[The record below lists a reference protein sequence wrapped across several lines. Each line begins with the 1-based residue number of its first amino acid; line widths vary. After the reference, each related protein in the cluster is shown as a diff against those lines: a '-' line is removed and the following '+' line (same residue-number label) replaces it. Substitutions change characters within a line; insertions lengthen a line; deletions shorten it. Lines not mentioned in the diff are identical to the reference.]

1 MATTVDIHSING
13 DSHTVVLES
22 SSVRHL
28 ELMSKDYVRLVFST
42 EKKININVGDSVGLD
57 EYGTFYITDPQK
69 GTYNKNTGG
78 YDYDLQF
85 NASYFLW
92 KNKIYKFDPG
102 KEGKN
107 ETTWSL
113 TGTLEEHMAVFLE
126 NLKEH
131 GYNCEVEDSIYKDE
145 SSHRVVYIQ
154 FDKINLFDALTQI
167 AEKFSYEWA
176 VDGGLIYFGNIIR
189 DDLNPAVSLT
199 MGDNVE
205 DMSAQDSNN
214 DAINRYY
221 VFGSTRNIPQGY
233 RQKDTGIVMNGVV
246 QKRLML
252 PKGIPY
258 IDTRIGMKPNEV
270 VEGVL
275 VLEDIYPRTKSKVA
289 TVTAVE
295 KDMETTEAAAQQ
307 ASDAA
312 AQQQP
317 TEPSGTGTTG
327 GDAAVNGGAQNGGA
341 QNGTGATTG
350 TSSTTTGSTTGTAS
364 GTTTDG
370 KNTEKVNVYRFT
382 TKDFTF
388 SKDYILPGQTLQVQ
402 FQSGNLN
409 GMTFDVAFNPEGESE
424 QVAKKDENGKEI
436 AGETETNPAAQ
447 VFELVCN
454 DTYGIMLP
462 NDTIHPE
469 VDDTFVLLGWDANKM
484 SSWKELITK
493 AEKELEDRART
504 YLSSKEEDPLTYT
517 CTMMSDWMYGLNGEG
532 KQDANFTKVGT
543 FYLGLR
549 VNLSNEAFFGSS
561 GRQSRV
567 VGYEY
572 KLDIPYDSAKIYC
585 GESAF
590 YSKNK
595 ATQSAINEVKESVLN
610 HQGGGENGGGNG
622 GGNIRLIRS
631 SDRVTPASDTTAY
644 SSLRSDMDFAHK
656 RKDDN
661 ISALWTFENGYGARR
676 GLQTYEYRNKANEDS
691 LFGSGFELTERTTN
705 NGGKRSRLEV
715 DELLV
720 RVKAFFAELE
730 IRKISYVGGN
740 YLFSSAG
747 GKIYYVEWLDANG
760 AVLDKSS
767 HQASEAYTFRCYLY
781 SDNGTTATMN
791 YFAADDQVICKTFNI
806 DEGVH
811 KNVSNKYW
819 WRRATGVGKGAIAAL
834 SDKTEYQYVD
844 ISMNDCDEKSDYP
857 EANDTI
863 VQLGNWSNSARQGAI
878 YLMVEG
884 ESAPAIMEYSDLGA
898 NGKHFMLTK
907 PTLQLSPKGN
917 IIYGEFHS
925 VNDTTTYPD
934 GKSIDEQ
941 IEALMKQIAEIQA
954 QADKKFDIY
963 FEGGKPHPLKGEDFS
978 TANYPAIEWTTDAL
992 KELHVQDL
1000 FYDTDIAPASDGG
1013 RAWRWVS
1020 ESTTG
1025 GDAAVNGGAQNGTS
1039 TTKTYYWEVVTDQDT
1054 ISALEKAR
1062 DLQNQVDD
1070 IVSDGVISKGSEKS
1084 DLLIEWHKAV
1094 ANYEKYK
1101 EQAGD
1106 YKLLNDDVWQKYN
1119 DSFFDVGTMLNNGIT
1134 YTEKNLEDGVT
1145 PVWLDVTVDTVL
1157 ADTPTKNAATYRN
1170 TWNTYYA
1177 AFAAVLK
1184 LISSKAKEL
1193 ADNAQKSADKA
1204 NGAIDD
1210 IVSDGKFDPSEKITI
1225 KRDFLAFYHELM
1237 DDNGLKDKGQD
1248 ESNKF
1253 YTGDIET
1260 AYGKIVDCFNEV
1272 GTLLNGGSS
1281 WALGAVM
1288 NEDNLPVWLQNP
1300 PTVLT
1305 STDKNEYIT
1314 VTSTINAD
1322 DFRSKWSSMYAAK
1335 SAYIALL
1342 SEYAKGLADNAQK
1355 SADEKVQTFVTK
1367 TVPDPPYKK
1376 GDMWIQTGNGN
1387 NVMISLVDRESSDTT
1402 SSLERLEDWT
1412 DLSELSTKQDP
1423 RIQLARLGDK
1433 IYELSG
1439 GYIQNHGKIAVVFSS
1454 NQPAS
1459 ATDGDLWFD
1468 GTNLRRYVSSS
1479 WSIIDSDSDAMAFK
1493 TVFDIVGQQTLT
1505 CFSSVQTQ
1513 NMKLYDLVLR
1523 NIKWHDPFKDE
1534 TVYGNVEVL
1543 MYNGKSWETLKE
1555 CTRAIIDNLGD
1566 ELRHVVFGSNGTGEI
1581 DASGLITKTMFNE
1594 LFSQKVT
1601 LDSNGNVTNISK
1613 SGLVTTAH
1621 FASLFSEQLESDGT
1635 VVKRSE
1641 ISTFVTKDDEGYV
1654 SNAKITA
1661 DNIILEGLVT
1671 VNNNF
1676 KVLTDGTIEA
1686 VNANINGTINAMSGH
1701 IGGSLTYNSSTGK
1714 YETTGGFNI
1723 SGSGLTYIIDGEMN
1737 KKDMGYIICRNEYY
1751 GRFAGIGANILP
1763 PSTGSSAVAR
1773 FENNDTTTDFQPEN
1787 IAMILQARGKSSWE
1801 YGITTKNIACA
1812 TYGGCFTG
1820 FALGVKIIDATST
1833 ARTVYLTRSDNVITC
1848 IGKNQIDLYLLD
1860 AHTYD
1865 DGHVF
1870 IIKKDGDCD
1879 VRIHPYYSYDQNGTK
1894 QTTYLRYD
1902 RGSIIYGITNYLT
1915 VDSWMHSMMLI
1926 YHAGLQVTNNDNKTT
1941 YVGAW
1946 IQYKLVRDW

>member
-1 MATTVDIHSING
+1 MATTANIISING
-13 DSHTVVLES
+13 DSHTVVLGS

-69 GTYNKNTGG
+69 GTYNKSTGG

-85 NASYFLW
+85 NAPYFLW

-102 KEGKN
+102 EKGKN

-113 TGTLEEHMAVFLE
+113 TGTLEEHMSVFLE
-126 NLKEH
+126 NLKEY
-131 GYNCEVEDSIYKDE
+131 GYSYEVEDSIYKDE
-145 SSHRVVYIQ
+145 SSQRIVYIQ
-154 FDKINLFDALTQI
+154 FDKTNLFDALTQI

-176 VDGGLIYFGNIIR
+176 VDGSLIYFGNIIE
-189 DDLNPAVSLT
+189 DDLTPAVSLT

-275 VLEDIYPRTKSKVA
+275 VLDDIYPRTKSKVA

-295 KDMETTEAAAQQ
+295 KNMETTDAAAQQ
-307 ASDAA
+307 ASGAA

-317 TEPSGTGTTG
+317 TEPSGTSTTTG
-327 GDAAVNGGAQNGGA
+327 STDTNTAVNGGAQNGSA

-350 TSSTTTGSTTGTAS
+350 TSSTTAGATGTTMGTAS

-370 KNTEKVNVYRFT
+370 KKTEKVNVYRFT

-402 FQSGNLN
+402 FQSGKLN

-447 VFELVCN
+447 VFELVRN

-504 YLSSKEEDPLTYT
+504 YISSREEDPLTYT
-517 CTMMSDWMYGLNGEG
+517 CTMMSDWMYGVNGAGE
-532 KQDANFTKVGT
+532 QDPNFTKVGT

-549 VNLSNEAFFGSS
+549 VSLSNEAFFGSS

-572 KLDIPYDSAKIYC
+572 KLDIPYDGAEIYC

-595 ATQSAINEVKESVLN
+595 ATQSTINEVKESVLN
-610 HQGGGENGGGNG
+610 HQGGGENGGGG
-622 GGNIRLIRS
+622 GEIRLIRS

-656 RKDDN
+656 RKNDN
-661 ISALWTFENGYGARR
+661 ISSLWTFTNGYGARR
-676 GLQTYEYRNKANEDS
+676 GLQTYEYRNKVNEDN
-691 LFGSGFELTERTTN
+691 LFGSGFELIERTTN

-760 AVLDKSS
+760 VVLDKSS

-806 DEGVH
+806 DEKVH

-819 WRRATGVGKGAIAAL
+819 WRRATGTGKGSIAAL

-898 NGKHFMLTK
+898 DGKHFMLTK

-1025 GDAAVNGGAQNGTS
+1025 TDGS
-1039 TTKTYYWEVVTDQDT
+1039 TTKTYYWEMVTDQDT

-1062 DLQNQVDD
+1062 DLQNQVND

-1084 DLLIEWHKAV
+1084 ELLIEWHKTV

-1119 DSFFDVGTMLNNGIT
+1119 DSFFDVGTMLNNDIT

-1145 PVWLDVTVDTVL
+1145 PEWLDVTVDTVL
-1157 ADTPTKNAATYRN
+1157 EDTPTKNAATYRD
-1170 TWNTYYA
+1170 TWNDYYTT
-1177 AFAAVLK
+1177 FAAVLK
-1184 LISSKAKEL
+1184 LISGKAKE
-1193 ADNAQKSADKA
+1193 
-1204 NGAIDD
+1204 
-1210 IVSDGKFDPSEKITI
+1210 
-1225 KRDFLAFYHELM
+1225 
-1237 DDNGLKDKGQD
+1237 
-1248 ESNKF
+1248 
-1253 YTGDIET
+1253 
-1260 AYGKIVDCFNEV
+1260 
-1272 GTLLNGGSS
+1272 
-1281 WALGAVM
+1281 
-1288 NEDNLPVWLQNP
+1288 
-1300 PTVLT
+1300 
-1305 STDKNEYIT
+1305 
-1314 VTSTINAD
+1314 
-1322 DFRSKWSSMYAAK
+1322 
-1335 SAYIALL
+1335 
-1342 SEYAKGLADNAQK
+1342 LADNAQK
-1355 SADEKVQTFVTK
+1355 SADEKVQTFVTEK
-1367 TVPDPPYKK
+1367 VPDPPYKT
-1376 GDMWIQTGNGN
+1376 GDFWIQTGNGN
-1387 NVMISLVDRESSDTT
+1387 NMMICTTGRESGNGELS
-1402 SSLERLEDWT
+1402 DWT

-1423 RIQLARLGDK
+1423 RIQLAMLGDK

-1439 GYIQNHGKIAVVFSS
+1439 GYIQNHGKIAVAFSS

-1479 WSIIDSDSDAMAFK
+1479 WSIIDSDSYAGAFK

-1566 ELRHVVFGSNGTGEI
+1566 ELRLVVFGSDGKGAT
-1581 DASGLITKTMFNE
+1581 DASGLITRTMFSE
-1594 LFSQKVT
+1594 LFSEHVS
-1601 LDSNGNVTNISK
+1601 DD
-1613 SGLVTTAH
+1613 GLVTR
-1621 FASLFSEQLESDGT
+1621 ASIKTVIEFDDDGNAT
-1635 VVKRSE
+1635 GIVSIDADKINFIGKTIINGNFVVD
-1641 ISTFVTKDDEGYV
+1641 TDGNLTL
-1654 SNAKITA
+1654 NHLTA
-1661 DNIILEGLVT
+1661 DNADITGKVT
-1671 VNNNF
+1671 AN
-1676 KVLTDGTIEA
+1676 TGTI
-1686 VNANINGTINAMSGH
+1686 
-1701 IGGSLTYNSSTGK
+1701 
-1714 YETTGGFNI
+1714 GGFTI
-1723 SGSGLTYIIDGEMN
+1723 GYDGLYSGSWDTSKATTISDAWFDTDNKESICYLSPSALWLEQQVGYFTAGDVAYMQVGLGRGSDPTSKGSEAGYCASAMYIKRQMN
-1737 KKDMGYIICRNEYY
+1737 SNPTEASYYYPAAQII
-1751 GRFAGIGANILP
+1751 
-1763 PSTGSSAVAR
+1763 
-1773 FENNDTTTDFQPEN
+1773 
-1787 IAMILQARGKSSWE
+1787 
-1801 YGITTKNIACA
+1801 
-1812 TYGGCFTG
+1812 
-1820 FALGVKIIDATST
+1820 
-1833 ARTVYLTRSDNVITC
+1833 SDNVINRNVALRLVGGLQMHGGVMEKGYSLSYTKSGDTNILDLSFGTIFLLHTSVAPTTSGNTKTYAAFFFPTLTELRHQLGITSTSESFAVRVIIISRKDTEDYMIC
-1848 IGKNQIDLYLLD
+1848 TQKSNSSVSASEAGILADNNGNEWHSSKNVMGK
-1860 AHTYD
+1860 
-1865 DGHVF
+1865 
-1870 IIKKDGDCD
+1870 GDCS
-1879 VRIHPYYSYDQNGTK
+1879 IYCLCYTPTTGYYAQ
-1894 QTTYLRYD
+1894 L
-1902 RGSIIYGITNYLT
+1902 IT
-1915 VDSWMHSMMLI
+1915 DFS
-1926 YHAGLQVTNNDNKTT
+1926 
-1941 YVGAW
+1941 
-1946 IQYKLVRDW
+1946 

>member
-126 NLKEH
+126 NLKEY
-131 GYNCEVEDSIYKDE
+131 GYSYEVEDSIYKDE
-145 SSHRVVYIQ
+145 SSQRVVYIQ

-176 VDGGLIYFGNIIR
+176 VDGGLIYFGNIIE
-189 DDLNPAVSLT
+189 DDLTPAVSLT

-252 PKGIPY
+252 PKGVPY

-295 KDMETTEAAAQQ
+295 KNMETTEAAAQQ

-317 TEPSGTGTTG
+317 TEPSGT
-327 GDAAVNGGAQNGGA
+327 
-341 QNGTGATTG
+341 
-350 TSSTTTGSTTGTAS
+350 STTTGSTDTNAAVNGSAQNGSAHNGTGAATGTTETTS

-370 KNTEKVNVYRFT
+370 KKTEKVNVYRFT

-388 SKDYILPGQTLQVQ
+388 SKDYILSGQTLQVQ
-402 FQSGNLN
+402 FQSGKLN

-447 VFELVCN
+447 VFELVRN

-661 ISALWTFENGYGARR
+661 ISALWTFTNGYGARR
-676 GLQTYEYRNKANEDS
+676 GLQTYEYRNKVNEDN
-691 LFGSGFELTERTTN
+691 LFGSGFELIERTTN

-740 YLFSSAG
+740 YLFSAAG
-747 GKIYYVEWLDANG
+747 SKIYYVEWLDANG

-819 WRRATGVGKGAIAAL
+819 WRRATGVGKGAISAL

-857 EANDTI
+857 EENDTI

-925 VNDTTTYPD
+925 VNDTTTNPD
-934 GKSIDEQ
+934 GKSIDEM
-941 IEALMKQIAEIQA
+941 IDALMKQIAEIQA

-963 FEGGKPHPLKGEDFS
+963 FEGGAPHPLKGEDFS
-978 TANYPAIEWTTDAL
+978 TANYPANEWTTDAL

-1000 FYDTDIAPASDGG
+1000 YYDTDIAPASDGG

-1020 ESTTG
+1020 ESTTDG
-1025 GDAAVNGGAQNGTS
+1025 NAAVNGSAQNGAS

-1054 ISALEKAR
+1054 LAALEKAR

-1084 DLLIEWHKAV
+1084 DLLIEWHKA
-1094 ANYEKYK
+1094 ASNYEKYR
-1101 EQAGD
+1101 EQADD
-1106 YKLLNDDVWQKYN
+1106 YSLLNDDVWKKYH
-1119 DSFFDVGTMLNNGIT
+1119 DAFFTVATMLNNGTT
-1134 YTEKNLEDGVT
+1134 YIEKNRTDGVT
-1145 PVWLDVTVDTVL
+1145 PAWLDVTVDTVL
-1157 ADTPTKNAATYRN
+1157 ADTPTKNAATYRD
-1170 TWNTYYA
+1170 TWNDYYTT
-1177 AFAAVLK
+1177 FAAVLK
-1184 LISSKAKEL
+1184 LISGKAKEL
-1193 ADNAQKSADKA
+1193 ADNAQKSADEA

-1210 IVSDGKFDPSEKITI
+1210 IVSDGRLDPSEKITI
-1225 KRDFLAFYHELM
+1225 KRDFLAFYHELT

-1248 ESNKF
+1248 ENDKF
-1253 YTGDIET
+1253 YTDGIET
-1260 AYGKIVDCFNEV
+1260 AYDKVIGCFNEV
-1272 GTLLNGGSS
+1272 GTLLNGSVS
-1281 WALGAVM
+1281 WALGAVLD
-1288 NEDNLPVWLQNP
+1288 EDTLPVWLRNP

-1322 DFRSKWSSMYAAK
+1322 DFRSKWSAMYAAK

-1355 SADEKVQTFVTK
+1355 SADEKVQTFVTEK
-1367 TVPDPPYKK
+1367 VPDPPYKT
-1376 GDMWIQTGNGN
+1376 GDFWIQTGNGN
-1387 NVMISLVDRESSDTT
+1387 NMMICTTGRESGNGELS
-1402 SSLERLEDWT
+1402 DWT
-1412 DLSELSTKQDP
+1412 DLADLANKNNA
-1423 RIQLARLGDK
+1423 RIQLAMLGDK

-1479 WSIIDSDSDAMAFK
+1479 WSIIDSDSYAGAFK

-1523 NIKWHDPFKDE
+1523 IIKWHDPFKDE

-1566 ELRHVVFGSNGTGEI
+1566 ELRLVVFGSDGTGAH
-1581 DASGLITKTMFNE
+1581 DSSGLITKTMFNE
-1594 LFSQKVT
+1594 LFSEHVS
-1601 LDSNGNVTNISK
+1601 DD
-1613 SGLVTTAH
+1613 GLVTR
-1621 FASLFSEQLESDGT
+1621 ASIKTVIEFDDDGNAT
-1635 VVKRSE
+1635 GIVSIDADKINFIGKTIINGNFVVD
-1641 ISTFVTKDDEGYV
+1641 TDGNLTL
-1654 SNAKITA
+1654 NHLTA
-1661 DNIILEGLVT
+1661 DNADITGKVT
-1671 VNNNF
+1671 AN
-1676 KVLTDGTIEA
+1676 TGTI
-1686 VNANINGTINAMSGH
+1686 
-1701 IGGSLTYNSSTGK
+1701 
-1714 YETTGGFNI
+1714 GGFTI
-1723 SGSGLTYIIDGEMN
+1723 GYDGLYSGSWDTSKATTISDAWFDTDNKESICYLSPSALWLEQQVGYFAAGDVAYMQVGLGRGSDPTSKGSEAGYCASAMYIKRQMN
-1737 KKDMGYIICRNEYY
+1737 SNPTEASYYYPAGQII
-1751 GRFAGIGANILP
+1751 
-1763 PSTGSSAVAR
+1763 
-1773 FENNDTTTDFQPEN
+1773 
-1787 IAMILQARGKSSWE
+1787 
-1801 YGITTKNIACA
+1801 
-1812 TYGGCFTG
+1812 
-1820 FALGVKIIDATST
+1820 
-1833 ARTVYLTRSDNVITC
+1833 SDNVI
-1848 IGKNQIDLYLLD
+1848 NRNV
-1860 AHTYD
+1860 A
-1865 DGHVF
+1865 
-1870 IIKKDGDCD
+1870 
-1879 VRIHPYYSYDQNGTK
+1879 
-1894 QTTYLRYD
+1894 LRLV
-1902 RGSIIYGITNYLT
+1902 G
-1915 VDSWMHSMMLI
+1915 
-1926 YHAGLQVTNNDNKTT
+1926 GLQVHGGVMEKGYSLSYTKSGDTNILDLSFGTIFLLHTSVAPTTSGNTRTYAVFFFPTLTELRHQLGITSTSESFAVRVIIISRKDTEDYMICTQKSNSSVSASEAGILADNNGNEWHSSKNVMGKGDCSIYCLCYTPTT
-1941 YVGAW
+1941 GYYAQL
-1946 IQYKLVRDW
+1946 ITDFS

>member
-1 MATTVDIHSING
+1 MATTANIISING
-13 DSHTVVLES
+13 GSHTVVLES

-42 EKKININVGDSVGLD
+42 DKKININVGDSVGLD
-57 EYGTFYITDPQK
+57 EYGTFYITEPQK

-85 NASYFLW
+85 NAPYFLW
-92 KNKIYKFDPG
+92 KNKIYKFGPG
-102 KEGKN
+102 EKGKN

-113 TGTLEEHMAVFLE
+113 TGTLEEHMAIFLS
-126 NLKEH
+126 NLKE
-131 GYNCEVEDSIYKDE
+131 YEYSYEVEPSIYKDE
-145 SSHRVVYIQ
+145 SSQRVVYIQ
-154 FDKINLFDALTQI
+154 FDKTNLFDALTQI

-176 VDGGLIYFGNIIR
+176 VDGGLIYFGNIIE
-189 DDLNPAVSLT
+189 DDLTPAVSLT

-252 PKGIPY
+252 PEGVPY
-258 IDTRIGMKPNEV
+258 VDTRSGMKPNEV

-275 VLEDIYPRTKSKVA
+275 VLDDIYPRTKSKVT

-295 KDMETTEAAAQQ
+295 KNMEPTE
-307 ASDAA
+307 AA

-317 TEPSGTGTTG
+317 TEPSST
-327 GDAAVNGGAQNGGA
+327 
-341 QNGTGATTG
+341 
-350 TSSTTTGSTTGTAS
+350 STTTGSTDTDTNAAVNGSAQNGTETDGKKTD

-370 KNTEKVNVYRFT
+370 KKTEKVNVYRFT

-402 FQSGNLN
+402 FQSGKLN
-409 GMTFDVAFNPEGESE
+409 GMTFDVAFNPDGESE
-424 QVAKKDENGKEI
+424 KTVKKDENGKEI
-436 AGETETNPAAQ
+436 AGETESNPSAQ
-447 VFELVCN
+447 VFELVRN
-454 DTYGIMLP
+454 DTYGITLP

-484 SSWKELITK
+484 SAWKELITK

-504 YLSSKEEDPLTYT
+504 YISSREEDPLTYT
-517 CTMMSDWMYGLNGEG
+517 CTMMSDWMYGLNEEG
-532 KQDANFTKVGT
+532 KQDASFTKVGT

-549 VNLSNEAFFGSS
+549 VNLSNEAFFGSG

-572 KLDIPYDSAKIYC
+572 KLDIPYDGAEIFC

-595 ATQSAINEVKESVLN
+595 STQSAINEVKESVLN
-610 HQGGGENGGGNG
+610 HQGGGENGGG
-622 GGNIRLIRS
+622 GNIMLIRS
-631 SDRVTPASDTTAY
+631 SDRVTPASDSTAY

-656 RKDDN
+656 RKNDN
-661 ISALWTFENGYGARR
+661 ISSLWTFTNGYGARR
-676 GLQTYEYRNKANEDS
+676 GLQTYEYRNKVNEDN
-691 LFGSGFELTERTTN
+691 LFGSGFELIERTTN

-740 YLFSSAG
+740 YLFSAAG
-747 GKIYYVEWLDANG
+747 SKIYYVEWLDANG
-760 AVLDKSS
+760 AVLNKSS

-819 WRRATGVGKGAIAAL
+819 WRRATGVGKGAISAL

-857 EANDTI
+857 EENDTI
-863 VQLGNWSNSARQGAI
+863 VQLGNWTNSARQGAI

-934 GKSIDEQ
+934 GKSIDEM
-941 IEALMKQIAEIQA
+941 IEDLMKQIAEIQA

-963 FEGGKPHPLKGEDFS
+963 FEGGAPHPLKGEDFS
-978 TANYPAIEWTTDAL
+978 TANYPANEWTTDAL

-1000 FYDTDIAPASDGG
+1000 YYDTDIAPASDGG

-1025 GDAAVNGGAQNGTS
+1025 TDGS

-1054 ISALEKAR
+1054 LAALEKAR

-1084 DLLIEWHKAV
+1084 DLLIEWHKA
-1094 ANYEKYK
+1094 ASNYEKYR
-1101 EQAGD
+1101 EQADD
-1106 YKLLNDDVWQKYN
+1106 YSLLNDDVWKKYH
-1119 DSFFDVGTMLNNGIT
+1119 DAFFTVATMLNNGTT
-1134 YTEKNLEDGVT
+1134 YIEKNRTDGVT
-1145 PVWLDVTVDTVL
+1145 PAWLDVTVDTVL
-1157 ADTPTKNAATYRN
+1157 ADTPTKNAATYRD
-1170 TWNTYYA
+1170 TWNDYYTT
-1177 AFAAVLK
+1177 FAAVLK
-1184 LISSKAKEL
+1184 LISGKAKEL
-1193 ADNAQKSADKA
+1193 ADNAQKSADEA

-1210 IVSDGKFDPSEKITI
+1210 IVSDGRLDPSEKITI
-1225 KRDFLAFYHELM
+1225 KRDFLAFYHELT

-1288 NEDNLPVWLQNP
+1288 DEGHLPVWLQNP

-1314 VTSTINAD
+1314 VTSTIKAD
-1322 DFRSKWSSMYAAK
+1322 EFRSKWSAMYAAK

-1355 SADEKVQTFVTK
+1355 SADEKVQTFVTEK
-1367 TVPDPPYKK
+1367 VPDPPYKT
-1376 GDMWIQTGNGN
+1376 GDFWIQTGNGN
-1387 NVMISLVDRESSDTT
+1387 NMMICTTGRESGNGELS
-1402 SSLERLEDWT
+1402 DWT
-1412 DLSELSTKQDP
+1412 DLADLANKNNA
-1423 RIQLARLGDK
+1423 RIQLAMLGDK

-1439 GYIQNHGKIAVVFSS
+1439 GYIQNNGKISIVFSA

-1468 GTNLRRYVSSS
+1468 GEKLKRYVSS
-1479 WSIIDSDSDAMAFK
+1479 WEEIKTDSYVRAFK
-1493 TVFDIVGQQTLT
+1493 TVFDIVGQRTLT
-1505 CFSSVQTQ
+1505 CYNAVQTQ

-1523 NIKWHDPFKDE
+1523 NIEWHDPFKDE
-1534 TVYGNVEVL
+1534 NVEGNVEVL

-1566 ELRHVVFGSNGTGEI
+1566 ELRLVVFGSDGTGAQ
-1581 DASGLITKTMFNE
+1581 DSSGLITTKMFNK
-1594 LFSQKVT
+1594 LFTEHVS
-1601 LDSNGNVTNISK
+1601 DD
-1613 SGLVTTAH
+1613 GLVTR
-1621 FASLFSEQLESDGT
+1621 ASVETVIEFDDDGNAT
-1635 VVKRSE
+1635 GIVSIDADKINFIGKTIINGNFVVD
-1641 ISTFVTKDDEGYV
+1641 TDGNLTLHHL
-1654 SNAKITA
+1654 TA
-1661 DNIILEGLVT
+1661 DNADVS
-1671 VNNNF
+1671 
-1676 KVLTDGTIEA
+1676 GTITA
-1686 VNANINGTINAMSGH
+1686 TSGK
-1701 IGGSLTYNSSTGK
+1701 IA
-1714 YETTGGFNI
+1714 GFNI
-1723 SGSGLTYIIDGEMN
+1723 SGNGLVNTGFDNDAYIIF
-1737 KKDMGYIICRNEYY
+1737 RNDTYNT
-1751 GRFAGIGANILP
+1751 FAGIGGNVLP
-1763 PSTGSSAVAR
+1763 ASSGMKAVAR
-1773 FENNDTTTDFQPEN
+1773 FENHDKTNQWGLGYNTAVIMSAKNSDYNLAFAGNGNGFLNGYIAGYGFQEKTCDTANTCF
-1787 IAMILQARGKSSWE
+1787 ILHPKESLMFIVDVTEKKASIGLPSLSEMRMML
-1801 YGITTKNIACA
+1801 GIGASDEFAVPIEIVIKKCPDYS
-1812 TYGGCFTG
+1812 YGGTF
-1820 FALGVKIIDATST
+1820 
-1833 ARTVYLTRSDNVITC
+1833 
-1848 IGKNQIDLYLLD
+1848 
-1860 AHTYD
+1860 
-1865 DGHVF
+1865 
-1870 IIKKDGDCD
+1870 
-1879 VRIHPYYSYDQNGTK
+1879 
-1894 QTTYLRYD
+1894 
-1902 RGSIIYGITNYLT
+1902 IYGRNSTVNGMDTDSYPTADWSQSWKYGQAGNYIE
-1915 VDSWMHSMMLI
+1915 DSFFK
-1926 YHAGLQVTNNDNKTT
+1926 AGYNKFILSYRNSTYSAYMVVGTYYYNYQDNSSE
-1941 YVGAW
+1941 
-1946 IQYKLVRDW
+1946 

>member
-1 MATTVDIHSING
+1 MATTANIISING
-13 DSHTVVLES
+13 GSHTVVLES

-42 EKKININVGDSVGLD
+42 DKKININVGDSVGLD
-57 EYGTFYITDPQK
+57 EYGTFYITEPQK

-85 NASYFLW
+85 NAPYFLW
-92 KNKIYKFDPG
+92 KNKIYKFGPG
-102 KEGKN
+102 EKGKN

-113 TGTLEEHMAVFLE
+113 TGTLEEHMAIFLS
-126 NLKEH
+126 NLKE
-131 GYNCEVEDSIYKDE
+131 YEYSYEVEPSIYKDE
-145 SSHRVVYIQ
+145 SSQRVVYIQ
-154 FDKINLFDALTQI
+154 FDKTNLFDALTQI

-176 VDGGLIYFGNIIR
+176 VDGGLIYFGNIIE
-189 DDLNPAVSLT
+189 DDLTPAVSLT

-252 PKGIPY
+252 PEGVPY
-258 IDTRIGMKPNEV
+258 VDTRSGMKPNEV

-275 VLEDIYPRTKSKVA
+275 VLDDIYPRTKSKVT

-295 KDMETTEAAAQQ
+295 KNMEPTE
-307 ASDAA
+307 AA

-317 TEPSGTGTTG
+317 TEPSST
-327 GDAAVNGGAQNGGA
+327 
-341 QNGTGATTG
+341 
-350 TSSTTTGSTTGTAS
+350 STTTGSTDTDTNAAVNGSAQNGTETDGKKTD

-370 KNTEKVNVYRFT
+370 KKTEKVNVYRFT

-402 FQSGNLN
+402 FQSGKLN
-409 GMTFDVAFNPEGESE
+409 GMTFDVAFNPDGESE
-424 QVAKKDENGKEI
+424 KTVKKDENGKEI
-436 AGETETNPAAQ
+436 AGETESNPSAQ
-447 VFELVCN
+447 VFELVRN
-454 DTYGIMLP
+454 DTYGITLP

-484 SSWKELITK
+484 SAWKELITK

-504 YLSSKEEDPLTYT
+504 YISSREEDPLTYT
-517 CTMMSDWMYGLNGEG
+517 CTMMSDWMYGLNEEG
-532 KQDANFTKVGT
+532 KQDASFTKVGT

-549 VNLSNEAFFGSS
+549 VNLSNEAFFGSG

-572 KLDIPYDSAKIYC
+572 KLDIPYDGAEIFC

-595 ATQSAINEVKESVLN
+595 STQSAINEVKESVLN
-610 HQGGGENGGGNG
+610 HQGGGTGG
-622 GGNIRLIRS
+622 GGNIMLIRS
-631 SDRVTPASDTTAY
+631 SDRVTPASDSTAY

-656 RKDDN
+656 RKNDN
-661 ISALWTFENGYGARR
+661 ISSLWTFTNGYGARR
-676 GLQTYEYRNKANEDS
+676 GLQTYEYRNKVNEDN
-691 LFGSGFELTERTTN
+691 LFGSGFELIERTTN

-740 YLFSSAG
+740 YLFSAAG
-747 GKIYYVEWLDANG
+747 SKIYYVEWLDANG
-760 AVLDKSS
+760 AVLNKSS

-819 WRRATGVGKGAIAAL
+819 WRRATGVGKGAISAL

-857 EANDTI
+857 EENDTI
-863 VQLGNWSNSARQGAI
+863 VQLGNWTNSARQGAI

-934 GKSIDEQ
+934 GKSIDEM
-941 IEALMKQIAEIQA
+941 IEDLMKQIAEIQA

-963 FEGGKPHPLKGEDFS
+963 FEGGAPHPLKGEDFS
-978 TANYPAIEWTTDAL
+978 TANYPANEWTTDAL

-1000 FYDTDIAPASDGG
+1000 YYDTDIAPASDGG

-1025 GDAAVNGGAQNGTS
+1025 TDGS

-1054 ISALEKAR
+1054 LAALEKAR

-1084 DLLIEWHKAV
+1084 DLLIEWHKA
-1094 ANYEKYK
+1094 ASNYEKYR
-1101 EQAGD
+1101 EQADD
-1106 YKLLNDDVWQKYN
+1106 YSLLNDDVWKKYH
-1119 DSFFDVGTMLNNGIT
+1119 DAFFTVATMLNNGTT
-1134 YTEKNLEDGVT
+1134 YIEKNRTDGVT
-1145 PVWLDVTVDTVL
+1145 PAWLDVTVDTVL
-1157 ADTPTKNAATYRN
+1157 ADTPTKNAATYRD
-1170 TWNTYYA
+1170 TWNDYYTT
-1177 AFAAVLK
+1177 FAAVLK
-1184 LISSKAKEL
+1184 LISGKAKEL
-1193 ADNAQKSADKA
+1193 ADNAQKSADEA

-1210 IVSDGKFDPSEKITI
+1210 IVSDGRLDPSEKITI
-1225 KRDFLAFYHELM
+1225 KRDFLAFYHELT

-1288 NEDNLPVWLQNP
+1288 DEGHLPVWLQNP

-1314 VTSTINAD
+1314 VTSTIKAD
-1322 DFRSKWSSMYAAK
+1322 EFRSKWSAMYAAK

-1355 SADEKVQTFVTK
+1355 SADEKVQTFVTEK
-1367 TVPDPPYKK
+1367 VPDPPYKT
-1376 GDMWIQTGNGN
+1376 GDFWIQTGNGN
-1387 NVMISLVDRESSDTT
+1387 NMMICTTGRESGNGELS
-1402 SSLERLEDWT
+1402 DWT
-1412 DLSELSTKQDP
+1412 DLADLANKNNA
-1423 RIQLARLGDK
+1423 RIQLAMLGDK

-1439 GYIQNHGKIAVVFSS
+1439 GYIQNNGKISIVFSA

-1468 GTNLRRYVSSS
+1468 GEKLKRYVSS
-1479 WSIIDSDSDAMAFK
+1479 WEEIKTDSYVRAFK
-1493 TVFDIVGQQTLT
+1493 TVFDIVGQRTLT
-1505 CFSSVQTQ
+1505 CYNAVQTQ

-1523 NIKWHDPFKDE
+1523 NIEWHDPFKDE
-1534 TVYGNVEVL
+1534 NVEGNVEVL

-1566 ELRHVVFGSNGTGEI
+1566 ELRQVVFGSNGTGEI

-1594 LFSQKVT
+1594 LFSEKVKT
-1601 LDSNGNVTNISK
+1601 DANGYITNIDK
-1613 SGLVTTAH
+1613 SGLVTTSN
-1621 FASLFSEQLESDGT
+1621 FASLFSESLSADGT

-1641 ISTFVTKDDEGYV
+1641 MSVYVTKDGNNYI
-1654 SNAKITA
+1654 SNAKIKA
-1661 DNIILEGLVT
+1661 DNIELEGLT
-1671 VNNNF
+1671 TINSYF
-1676 KVLTDGTIEA
+1676 KVLEDGSIEA
-1686 VNANINGTINAMSGH
+1686 VNANITGTITATTGE
-1701 IGGSLTYNSSTGK
+1701 IGGFT
-1714 YETTGGFNI
+1714 I
-1723 SGSGLTYIIDGEMN
+1723 SGNGLTNIVSKDDM
-1737 KKDMGYIICRNEYY
+1737 KKEDMGYVICRNDYH
-1751 GRFAGIGANILP
+1751 GRFAGIGANVLP
-1763 PSTGSSAVAR
+1763 ALSGSAAVAR
-1773 FENNDTTTDFQPEN
+1773 FENNDTEGWYTQN
-1787 IAMILQARGKSSWE
+1787 IAMILEARGKSSWE
-1801 YGITTKNIACA
+1801 FGSGTQNIACA

-1820 FALGVKIIDATST
+1820 FALGVKIVNALTS
-1833 ARTVYLTRSDNVITC
+1833 AQTVYLTRSDNVVTC
-1848 IGKNQIDLYLLD
+1848 IGSEQVDLYLLD
-1860 AHTYD
+1860 AYPYD

-1870 IIKKDGDCD
+1870 IIKRDGGCS
-1879 VRIHPYYSYDQNGTK
+1879 VRIHPYYYHDANNVK
-1894 QTTYLRYD
+1894 QTTYLRYNQ
-1902 RGSIIYGITNYLT
+1902 GSIVVGTTDYLELK
-1915 VDSWMHSMMLI
+1915 SWMDSIMLI
-1926 YHAGLQVTNNDNKTT
+1926 FHKGLYITKDKTD
-1941 YVGAW
+1941 YYGAW
-1946 IQYKLVRDW
+1946 IEYKLPRDW

>member
-1 MATTVDIHSING
+1 MATTANIISING
-13 DSHTVVLES
+13 DSHTVVLSS

-42 EKKININVGDSVGLD
+42 EKKININIGDSVSLD
-57 EYGTFYITDPQK
+57 EYGTFYITEPQK
-69 GTYNKNTGG
+69 GTYNKSTGG

-85 NASYFLW
+85 NAPYFLW

-102 KEGKN
+102 KDGKN

-126 NLKEH
+126 NLKEY
-131 GYNCEVEDSIYKDE
+131 GYNYEVEDSIYKDE

-176 VDGGLIYFGNIIR
+176 VDGGLIYFGNIIE
-189 DDLNPAVSLT
+189 DDLTPAVSLT

-252 PKGIPY
+252 PEGVPY
-258 IDTRIGMKPNEV
+258 VDTRSGMKPNEV

-275 VLEDIYPRTKSKVA
+275 VLDDIYPRTKSKVA

-295 KDMETTEAAAQQ
+295 KNMESTEAT
-307 ASDAA
+307 

-317 TEPSGTGTTG
+317 TEPSST
-327 GDAAVNGGAQNGGA
+327 
-341 QNGTGATTG
+341 
-350 TSSTTTGSTTGTAS
+350 STTTGSADTDTNAAVNGSAQNGTETDGKKTD

-370 KNTEKVNVYRFT
+370 KKTEKVNVYRFT

-402 FQSGNLN
+402 FQSGKLN

-424 QVAKKDENGKEI
+424 KVVKKDENGKEI

-447 VFELVCN
+447 VFELVRN

-469 VDDTFVLLGWDANKM
+469 ADDTFVLLGWDANKM
-484 SSWKELITK
+484 SSWEELITK
-493 AEKELEDRART
+493 AEKELEQRART
-504 YLSSKEEDPLTYT
+504 YLSSKEDDPLTYT
-517 CTMMSDWMYGLNGEG
+517 CTMMSDWMYGLNGKG

-549 VNLSNEAFFGSS
+549 VSLSNEAFFGSS

-567 VGYEY
+567 IGYEY
-572 KLDIPYDSAKIYC
+572 KLDIPYDGAEIFC

-595 ATQSAINEVKESVLN
+595 STQSAINEVKESVLN
-610 HQGGGENGGGNG
+610 HQGGGENGGGTG
-622 GGNIRLIRS
+622 GGNIMLIRS
-631 SDRVTPASDTTAY
+631 SDRVTPASDSTAY

-656 RKDDN
+656 RKNDN

-676 GLQTYEYRNKANEDS
+676 GLQTYEYGNKANEDN

-747 GKIYYVEWLDANG
+747 GKVYYVEWLDANG
-760 AVLDKSS
+760 VVLDKSS

-941 IEALMKQIAEIQA
+941 IEALMKHIAEIQA

-963 FEGGKPHPLKGEDFS
+963 FEAYTPHPLKGEDFS
-978 TANYPAIEWTTDAL
+978 TANYPANEWTTDAL

-1020 ESTTG
+1020 ESTTD
-1025 GDAAVNGGAQNGTS
+1025 GDAAVNGSAQNDTS

-1054 ISALEKAR
+1054 LAALEKAR

-1084 DLLIEWHKAV
+1084 DLLIEWHKA
-1094 ANYEKYK
+1094 ASNYEKYR
-1101 EQAGD
+1101 EQADD
-1106 YKLLNDDVWQKYN
+1106 YSLLNDDVWQKYH
-1119 DSFFDVGTMLNNGIT
+1119 DAFFTVATMLNNGTT
-1134 YTEKNLEDGVT
+1134 YTPKNLTDGVT
-1145 PVWLDVTVDTVL
+1145 PAWLDVTVDTVL
-1157 ADTPTKNAATYRN
+1157 ADTPTKNAATYRD
-1170 TWNTYYA
+1170 TWNDYYTT
-1177 AFAAVLK
+1177 FAAVLK
-1184 LISSKAKEL
+1184 LISGKAKEL
-1193 ADNAQKSADKA
+1193 ADNAQKSADEA

-1210 IVSDGKFDPSEKITI
+1210 IVSDGRLDPSEKITI
-1225 KRDFLAFYHELM
+1225 KRDFLAFYHELT

-1248 ESNKF
+1248 ENDKF
-1253 YTGDIET
+1253 YTDGIET
-1260 AYGKIVDCFNEV
+1260 AYDKVIGCFNEV
-1272 GTLLNGGSS
+1272 GTLLNGSVS
-1281 WALGAVM
+1281 WALGAVLD
-1288 NEDNLPVWLQNP
+1288 EDTLPVWLRNP
-1300 PTVLT
+1300 PTALT

-1322 DFRSKWSSMYAAK
+1322 GFRSKWSAMYAAK

-1355 SADEKVQTFVTK
+1355 SADEKVQTFVTEK
-1367 TVPDPPYKK
+1367 VPDPPYKK

-1387 NVMISLVDRESSDTT
+1387 NVMISLVDREIGDKT
-1402 SSLERLEDWT
+1402 SSLERLKDWT

-1423 RIQLARLGDK
+1423 RIQLAMLGDK

-1439 GYIQNHGKIAVVFSS
+1439 GYIQNNGKIAVVFSS
-1454 NQPAS
+1454 KQPAS
-1459 ATDGDLWFD
+1459 AADGDLWFD

-1479 WSIIDSDSDAMAFK
+1479 WSTIDSDSYVRAFK

-1505 CFSSVQTQ
+1505 CFNAVQTQ

-1523 NIKWHDPFKDE
+1523 TIRWHDPFKDE
-1534 TVYGNVEVL
+1534 NVDGNVEVL

-1566 ELRHVVFGSNGTGEI
+1566 ELRLVVFGSDKKGAV
-1581 DASGLITKTMFNE
+1581 DASGLVTRTMFNE
-1594 LFSQKVT
+1594 LFSQRKQNDKV
-1601 LDSNGNVTNISK
+1601 VTESTISTWLGDNDYLTGASIK
-1613 SGLVTTAH
+1613 AWAASDDSGLVKSATIDAYVKKVSNGDGTY
-1621 FASLFSEQLESDGT
+1621 SLESDID
-1635 VVKRSE
+1635 
-1641 ISTFVTKDDEGYV
+1641 IS
-1654 SNAKITA
+1654 A
-1661 DNIILEGLVT
+1661 DRINFIGKTII
-1671 VNNNF
+1671 NNKF
-1676 KVLTDGTIEA
+1676 WVDTDGTVYMED
-1686 VNANINGTINAMSGH
+1686 ANVSGTINAANGH
-1701 IGGSLTYNSSTGK
+1701 IGGSTSYNPSTGK
-1714 YETTGGFNI
+1714 YEITGGFNI
-1723 SGSGLTYIIDGEMN
+1723 SGSGLTYIVDGKMN
-1737 KKDMGYIICRNEYY
+1737 KEDMGYIICRNGYNS
-1751 GRFAGIGANILP
+1751 RFAGIGANVLP
-1763 PSTGSSAVAR
+1763 ASSGSSAVAR
-1773 FENNDTTTDFQPEN
+1773 FENNDTKSFQTEN
-1787 IAMILQARGKSSWE
+1787 IAMILQAQGKSGWN

-1820 FALGVKIIDATST
+1820 FALGVKIIDAS
-1833 ARTVYLTRSDNVITC
+1833 ASAQTVYLTRNDNVITC
-1848 IGKNQIDLYLLD
+1848 IVDKQIDLYLLD

-1870 IIKKDGDCD
+1870 IIKKYGNCD

-1894 QTTYLRYD
+1894 QTTYLCYD
-1902 RGSIIYGITNYLT
+1902 RGSIIYGITDYLNI
-1915 VDSWMHSMMLI
+1915 DSWMHSMMLI
-1926 YHAGLQVTNNDNKTT
+1926 YHAGLTVTNDKTT